1 MVHKQQLLLVVV
13 LSLVAIPAFAAT
25 GGGGVVSLV
34 QQTEIGHATATNPT
48 GTFALSQA
56 AGDANVIV
64 VEYCG
69 SPGGDG
75 DHPGCGTTGEP
86 GPVESVTDTAGNT
99 YTRIC
104 GPLTTISSGSYT
116 NNCGGGSPTAEHNV
130 TTVEVWFSPTIKAAA
145 TGNVVT
151 MSMTAVSN
159 VTGWNIWM
167 FQLHPA
173 SGTIVFDKYVSNQS
187 GTASDPVSGPIS
199 TGTTATTSYASEFFF
214 AYCSTS
220 NGTCP
225 TPLNTPPWIEAGLNG
240 SVYYDTHSDAAY
252 AIATSEQA
260 ASESFTAGSGVN
272 EWLGLLVTFGST
284 GNLPLPPSNLQAV
297 VN

>member
-1 MVHKQQLLLVVV
+1 MVNKQQQLLLVIV
-13 LSLVAIPAFAAT
+13 LSLIAIPAFAAT
-25 GGGGVVSLV
+25 GVGGAVSLV
-34 QQTEIGHATATNPT
+34 QQTEIGHAAATNPT
-48 GTFALSQA
+48 GTFTFSQA

-86 GPVESVTDTAGNT
+86 GPVASVTDGAGNT

-116 NNCGGGSPTAEHNV
+116 NGCGGGNPTPDHNV

-145 TGNVVT
+145 AGNVVT
-151 MSMTAVSN
+151 MSMTAVNN
-159 VTGWNIWM
+159 VSGWNVWM
-167 FQLHPA
+167 FQVHPA
-173 SGTIVFDKYVSNQS
+173 SGTIVFDKYVSTQS
-187 GTASDPVSGPIS
+187 DSVSGPIS
-199 TGTTATTSYASEFFF
+199 TGTTATTSYPNEFFF

-252 AIATSEQA
+252 GIATSEQT
-260 ASESFTAGSGVN
+260 ASEGFTAGSGIN

-284 GNLPLPPSNLQAV
+284 GNLPIPPTNLQVV

>member
-1 MVHKQQLLLVVV
+1 MVHNQQLLLVVV

-25 GGGGVVSLV
+25 GGGGSVSLV

-48 GTFALSQA
+48 ATFALAQA

-69 SPGGDG
+69 SPGGAG
-75 DHPGCGTTGEP
+75 GPNCGSTGEP
-86 GPVESVTDTAGNT
+86 GPVESATDTAGNT
-99 YTRIC
+99 YTRVC

-116 NNCGGGSPTAEHNV
+116 NNCGGGSPTADHNV

-145 TGNVVT
+145 AGNVVT

-187 GTASDPVSGPIS
+187 GTASDLVFGPIS
-199 TGTTATTSYASEFFF
+199 TGTTATTSYPSEFFF

-220 NGTCP
+220 WGTCP
-225 TPLNTPPWIEAGLNG
+225 TPLNAPPWIEAGLNG
-240 SVYYDTHSDAAY
+240 SVYFDTHSDAAY
-252 AIATSEQA
+252 EIVASEQT
-260 ASESFTAGSGVN
+260 ASESFTAGSGEN

-284 GNLPLPPSNLQAV
+284 GNLPLPPTNLQAV